1 MRTGKKLAAAALFVL
16 ALVLTGCGGE
26 KTPGMDTVSIQ
37 KDGSIRQT
45 IVGQFEKHYYDVDEL
60 SSMAREKAERY
71 SEGAQEI
78 VCESVEDQDG
88 KIVIQMV
95 YQSGEDYTRFNNRE
109 FFCGTVA
116 EACAQGYSFDGMVTK
131 DGSGIAKEE
140 ITSAGD
146 NQVVIVQTKPG
157 EELDVNVYRRILYVS
172 GDITRSGKTD
182 AVISGS
188 EETKISYI
196 IF

>member
-1 MRTGKKLAAAALFVL
+1 MRRGKRMAAAAVL
-16 ALVLTGCGGE
+16 ACALILTGCGKE
-26 KTPGMDTVSIQ
+26 KTPEMDTVSIQ
-37 KDGSIRQT
+37 TDGSIRQT
-45 IVGQFEKHYYDVDEL
+45 IIGQFEKHYYDVDEL
-60 SSMAREKAERY
+60 SSMAKEKAGRY
-71 SEGAQEI
+71 SDGAEEI
-78 VCESVEDQDG
+78 VCESVENQDG

-116 EACAQGYSFDGMVTK
+116 EACAQGYSFGGMVGK
-131 DGSGIAKEE
+131 DGDSIAEDE

-157 EELDVNVYRRILYVS
+157 EELDVNVYRKILYVS

-182 AVISGS
+182 AVIAGS